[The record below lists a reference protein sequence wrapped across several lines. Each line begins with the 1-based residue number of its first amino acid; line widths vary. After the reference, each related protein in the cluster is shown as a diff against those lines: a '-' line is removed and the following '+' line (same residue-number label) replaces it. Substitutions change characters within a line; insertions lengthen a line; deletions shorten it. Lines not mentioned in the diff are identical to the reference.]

1 MDLADVKR
9 YVSLGEGMH
18 TEFKRRVPR
27 PERIA
32 KEAIAFANASGGRIF
47 LGVDDDGTIL
57 GVRDAV
63 EEEFAL
69 IEALSAHVSPHIEVS
84 LTRVSVTG
92 RREVLVV
99 DVPESPQKPH
109 FLVNG
114 SGEPAPSKA
123 GGAPEGEERTAY
135 VRVGASSVEASREA
149 VRLMRH
155 AVAPKDVRFE
165 FGEKEQMLMRYLDRH
180 ERITVE
186 AFAVLAGIPRRR
198 ASQTLVLLAKANV
211 LRLHPDE
218 RADYFT
224 LAYGA

>member
-32 KEAIAFANASGGRIF
+32 KEAIAFANAEGGRIF
-47 LGVDDDGTIL
+47 LGVDDDGTL
-57 GVRDAV
+57 VGVRDAV

-69 IEALSAHVSPHIEVS
+69 IEALHAHVAPALDVV
-84 LTRVSVTG
+84 LTRVPLTG

-99 DVPESPQKPH
+99 DVLESTEKPH
-109 FLVNG
+109 FLQNG
-114 SGEPAPSKA
+114 SGES
-123 GGAPEGEERTAY
+123 GTAY
-135 VRVGASSVEASREA
+135 IRVGASSVEASREA

-155 AVAPKDVRFE
+155 AREPKDVRFE
-165 FGEKEQMLMRYLDRH
+165 FGEKEQLLMRYLDRH

-218 RADYFT
+218 RSDYFT
-224 LAYGA
+224 LAYGG